1 MYLNYIFLITS
12 ILGFTTIFL
21 IGNRYKSNPNVNLF
35 LLILLYINSFRFLV
49 YGIPDFQYLDYIKH
63 FLDIVS
69 LFTTWP
75 FMYLY
80 MKKLYNSNPTS
91 KLKCW
96 KCFILPFILMLFFLT
111 RRFVNYPF
119 TAFLLKY
126 SFLIVAV
133 YCLTFFVLR
142 INILYKHRLSKKS
155 NKFFH
160 NQEVIKNK
168 WSTFILIIFSI
179 QTFRLLFFFLFFRNL
194 NWMISNNYI
203 IVLGL
208 SIWIFMFLRV
218 ISSPD
223 FIYGYNQLQVKINSD
238 KINYVKLNDVWILE
252 NKISPDNIQDRILR
266 DKIQEDIHNYIVNI
280 ENIALGT
287 DLFLQNYLLIDK
299 LAVEMKVPKSHLK
312 YIFKYHSKI
321 SFSEFKKTIQIKNA
335 IEFIDKGY
343 LKTNTLDSLAIK
355 TGFSSYSPFF
365 KSFKAITKLSPQ
377 DYFKDQKDFI

>member
-1 MYLNYIFLITS
+1 
-12 ILGFTTIFL
+12 
-21 IGNRYKSNPNVNLF
+21 
-35 LLILLYINSFRFLV
+35 
-49 YGIPDFQYLDYIKH
+49 
-63 FLDIVS
+63 
-69 LFTTWP
+69 
-75 FMYLY
+75 
-80 MKKLYNSNPTS
+80 
-91 KLKCW
+91 
-96 KCFILPFILMLFFLT
+96 
-111 RRFVNYPF
+111 
-119 TAFLLKY
+119 
-126 SFLIVAV
+126 
-133 YCLTFFVLR
+133 
-142 INILYKHRLSKKS
+142 
-155 NKFFH
+155 
-160 NQEVIKNK
+160 
-168 WSTFILIIFSI
+168 
-179 QTFRLLFFFLFFRNL
+179 
-194 NWMISNNYI
+194 MISNNYI

-299 LAVEMKVPKSHLK
+299 LAVEMKVPKSDLK